1 MPCFNGRKDP
11 LFMQQMYCECVY
23 ISFLARMQRLGFA
36 AENYSVCAVQLFI
49 FYGPQ
54 NEAMIGQP

>member
-1 MPCFNGRKDP
+1 
-11 LFMQQMYCECVY
+11 MQQMYCECVY